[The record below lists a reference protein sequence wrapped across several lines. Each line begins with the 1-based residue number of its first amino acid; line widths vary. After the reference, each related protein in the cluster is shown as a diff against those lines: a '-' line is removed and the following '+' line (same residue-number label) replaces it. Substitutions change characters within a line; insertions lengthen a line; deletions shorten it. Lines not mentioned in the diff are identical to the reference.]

1 MKIVY
6 NLEDNNSS
14 RSRMGE
20 SFLFGNFERQHSML
34 KKATLPVDVR
44 CVFDVDM
51 VIIHFEAGDARDV
64 NVMVDRS
71 TCSSVHQQVYRSF
84 AFTLNLLF
92 KFVVFFRN
100 VGSRALYN
108 QQFQ

>member
-1 MKIVY
+1 
-6 NLEDNNSS
+6 
-14 RSRMGE
+14 MGE

-64 NVMVDRS
+64 NVIDLLV
-71 TCSSVHQQVYRSF
+71 SVYISKHTEVLR
-84 AFTLNLLF
+84 L
-92 KFVVFFRN
+92 R
-100 VGSRALYN
+100 
-108 QQFQ
+108 